1 VKGDSDLK
9 WKKPLGELLLLGV
22 LILAFNI
29 RKAGSL
35 YPPPT
40 EWTRTYGINGN
51 HNEARSL
58 VQTSDGGFAVLGF
71 TRHYAAGWVYTED
84 FWLVKTDPAGNAEWN
99 RTYGVPTYDD
109 LESGRSVVQTDDG
122 GYALAGLTGIWRD
135 PIYYDFWLVKT
146 DSLGNMEWN
155 QTYEGAGDDFA
166 YSVVQTTDGGYV
178 VAGGTCSSVYGQSD
192 VYLVK
197 TDSTGNM
204 EWNQTYGGA
213 GSDWANS
220 VVQTGDGGYAL
231 AGCTHSYGAGS
242 RDVWLVKTDS
252 DGDIVWNQTYGGT
265 EMDWGY
271 SVVPTSDGG
280 YAIAGYTD
288 SFDAG
293 GHDFWLIKAD
303 SAGNMMW
310 NQTYGG
316 TQKEEAYSMVQTS
329 DGGYALAGWTNSS
342 RTGSHDFWLV
352 KTDSLGN
359 MEWNQTFGG
368 TLSDLAYAVVQTV
381 GGGYALAGYSNYYI
395 SPSLA
400 VVDFLL
406 VRTCSGGDVNGDGV
420 VDIFDL
426 SIVGRAYGSFEG
438 EPEYNP
444 DADLNKDGIVD
455 IGDISIV
462 CINYGV
468 GG

>member
-1 VKGDSDLK
+1 MK

-71 TRHYAAGWVYTED
+71 TRHYVAGWVYTED

-122 GYALAGLTGIWRD
+122 GYALAGYAGIYGQ

-155 QTYEGAGDDFA
+155 QTYGGADIDCA
-166 YSVVQTTDGGYV
+166 YSLVQTSDGGYV
-178 VAGGTCSSVYGQSD
+178 MTGGTSSYGAGKTD

-213 GSDWANS
+213 DIDCAYS
-220 VVQTGDGGYAL
+220 VVQAGDGEYVV
-231 AGCTHSYGAGS
+231 AGLTDSYGAGN
-242 RDVWLVKTDS
+242 RDFWLIKTDA
-252 DGDIVWNQTYGGT
+252 GGNTMWNQTYGGT

-271 SVVPTSDGG
+271 SVVRTSDGG
-280 YAIAGYTD
+280 YAIAGFTE
-288 SFDAG
+288 SFGAG
-293 GHDFWLIKAD
+293 IRDFWLVKTD
-303 SAGNMMW
+303 SSGNMEW

-316 TQKEEAYSMVQTS
+316 TQKEEAYSLVQTS
-329 DGGYALAGWTNSS
+329 DGGYALVGWTNSS
-342 RTGSHDFWLV
+342 PTASHDFWLV
-352 KTDSLGN
+352 KTDSTGN
-359 MEWNQTFGG
+359 MEWNQTYGG
-368 TLSDLAYAVVQTV
+368 TGSDVARAWSVVQTV
-381 GGGYALAGYSNYYI
+381 GGGYAMAGYIHFYSFG
-395 SPSLA
+395 
-400 VVDFLL
+400 VTDFWL
-406 VRTCSGGDVNGDGV
+406 VKTCSGGDVNGDGV

-455 IGDISIV
+455 IGDISMV
-462 CINYGV
+462 CMNYGV